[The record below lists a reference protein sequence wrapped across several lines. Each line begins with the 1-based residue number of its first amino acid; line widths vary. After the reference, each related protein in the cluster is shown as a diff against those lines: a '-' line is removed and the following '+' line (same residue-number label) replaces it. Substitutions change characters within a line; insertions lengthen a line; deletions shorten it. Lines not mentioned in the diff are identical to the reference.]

1 MISGLGSA
9 GSAGGSSVP
18 AGWDGKL
25 PSVCFVDVLHPS
37 SGEHASDWLSLD
49 PGQHFRL
56 VVLNW
61 DECTSRGRVT
71 MSGGGSSVVAL
82 SKTTGKGSAGIS
94 SVGTADAA
102 NMRQDT
108 GQCPS
113 Q

>member
-9 GSAGGSSVP
+9 DSAGGSAVP

-25 PSVCFVDVLHPS
+25 PSICFVDVLHPS

-49 PGQHFRL
+49 PGLYARL

-61 DECTSRGRVT
+61 DECASWGCVT
-71 MSGGGSSVVAL
+71 MSGGSSVIAL
-82 SKTTGKGSAGIS
+82 SKATGKGSAGVS

-102 NMRQDT
+102 NIRQDT